1 MSSRR
6 YGNAVNLKMEM
17 LIPERI
23 GMNFIDFALC
33 KLDNLH
39 TGSELS
45 LHQKV

>member
-6 YGNAVNLKMEM
+6 YGNAVNLKMEI
-17 LIPERI
+17 LILALI

-39 TGSELS
+39 MVQE
-45 LHQKV
+45 